1 MLTLVWGALYVGWYR
16 WPGWYLADVLG
27 IVGLMAGVDVAFGPL
42 LTLVVASPGK
52 RPRVL
57 ARDIG
62 VIVTVQLIALLYGSA
77 TLWSGRPLY
86 YTFSADR
93 LELVRAIDLEKSE
106 IVAGLTKNPALAPHW
121 YSLPRWV
128 WAPLPDDP
136 EVAARIV
143 ESAVTQG
150 KDVIGMPR
158 YFRPWADGLPSLRTK
173 LSPIGALPNLSP
185 KEQAR
190 VKDAMHK
197 LRFPVEAPITMFMP
211 GRGDPLVAV
220 FDAQTMQIQAIL
232 RAR

>member
-1 MLTLVWGALYVGWYR
+1 M
-16 WPGWYLADVLG
+16 
-27 IVGLMAGVDVAFGPL
+27 
-42 LTLVVASPGK
+42 
-52 RPRVL
+52 
-57 ARDIG
+57 
-62 VIVTVQLIALLYGSA
+62 
-77 TLWSGRPLY
+77 
-86 YTFSADR
+86 
-93 LELVRAIDLEKSE
+93 RAIDLEKSE